1 MNNRILFRLLRG
13 FMGISQK
20 HLGAF
25 LGGKDQSTI
34 AYYESGKLRIPA
46 KVASDM
52 EELAKSEGITDFD
65 ILMLQKLITASASAK
80 QVTKQA
86 GASNE

>member
-1 MNNRILFRLLRG
+1 MNRILFRLLRG

-25 LGGKDQSTI
+25 IGKDQSTV
-34 AYYESGKLRIPA
+34 AYYENGKLRIPA

-52 EELAKSEGITDFD
+52 EQLAKSEGITDFD
-65 ILMLQKLITASASAK
+65 IMMLQKLITASAQAK
-80 QVTKQA
+80 KA
-86 GASNE
+86 GELK